1 MTHDELRVIL
11 IEQIT
16 TIAPDIDA
24 ANFDPNA
31 KLRDDYDMDSMDS
44 LNLAS
49 AIHKR
54 LQVSIP
60 ETDFGKLQT
69 LNDLMSYLEKR
80 ISLNG

>member
-1 MTHDELRVIL
+1 MNQAELRALL
-11 IEQIT
+11 IEEIT
-16 TIAPDIDA
+16 AIAPDIDA
-24 ANFDPNA
+24 ASFDDNA

-54 LQVSIP
+54 FKVSIP

-69 LNDLMSYLEKR
+69 LKDIMVYLSTR
-80 ISLNG
+80 IAVA